1 MANLPYR
8 ILLQKNE
15 YRVANPHQQ
24 FPFFSLFD
32 ENCQL
37 CIHSDF
43 DDDDKKCDI
52 ISSDDVFQHCFKIL
66 NINNSIGKEQSAL
79 INEAF
84 NKRADI
90 SRGTYQIQPLQGRDD
105 LERYKKRSG

>member
-15 YRVANPHQQ
+15 YRVENPHQQ
-24 FPFFSLFD
+24 FPFFSLFA

-43 DDDDKKCDI
+43 DDDENVM
-52 ISSDDVFQHCFKIL
+52 SSQVMMSF
-66 NINNSIGKEQSAL
+66 SIAL
-79 INEAF
+79 
-84 NKRADI
+84 K
-90 SRGTYQIQPLQGRDD
+90 SVT
-105 LERYKKRSG
+105 